1 MGRERGR
8 RHYLTSHP
16 PPELVREH
24 FSALTGLS
32 EISLDSRHAAELS
45 LANAEARIDRIRSE
59 ISRQLDPAY
68 WEDLIARE
76 VALFD
81 EVCHVFGDD
90 PKTVRAAAELFTKVI
105 SALHAERRK
114 KARTLSR
121 YLREAHGERARAIAA
136 CEKNFS
142 EKRFSATQGRNSG

>member
-1 MGRERGR
+1 VSGHARGR

-32 EISLDSRHAAELS
+32 EVSLDSRHAAELS
-45 LANAEARIDRIRSE
+45 LATAEARIDRIRSE
-59 ISRQLDPAY
+59 ISGQLDPAY
-68 WEDLIARE
+68 WEEQIARE

-81 EVCHVFGDD
+81 EVCHIFGDD
-90 PKTVRAAAELFTKVI
+90 PNTVRAAAELFTKVI

-114 KARTLSR
+114 KSRTLSR
-121 YLREAHGERARAIAA
+121 YLREAHGERAKAVAA
-136 CEKNFS
+136 CENKIFRK
-142 EKRFSATQGRNSG
+142 EIYRNLR